1 MNFGSGE
8 DNPAGGE
15 AENIGSTGGR
25 PMAQYQAVFLS
36 ITIIAIATIATIIAI
51 VIITIIFIAMTI
63 IATIIVIIIIIIRED
78 KHEVLEQLNIPRN
91 LVKEIRLYLN

>member
-25 PMAQYQAVFLS
+25 PMAQYQAILLS

-51 VIITIIFIAMTI
+51 VIIAIIFITMAI
-63 IATIIVIIIIIIRED
+63 IATFIVIIIIIRED
-78 KHEVLEQLNIPRN
+78 KHEALEQLNIPRN